1 MAKSPTLKQS
11 LGQFFTPEQIVKYIL
26 ENISLTSGN
35 TIADI
40 SCGNGAFLIQAF
52 NELNKLK
59 QDEISTLSQI
69 YGIEL
74 SNSELN
80 KAQKRILNYCRNK
93 KCKSILK
100 KNLLPRKSCF
110 H

>member
-52 NELNKLK
+52 NELNKL
-59 QDEISTLSQI
+59 
-69 YGIEL
+69 
-74 SNSELN
+74 
-80 KAQKRILNYCRNK
+80 
-93 KCKSILK
+93 
-100 KNLLPRKSCF
+100 
-110 H
+110 